1 MCLPTLTYN
10 EAWELSYFGA
20 NVLHPRTTLPAMR
33 YKIPIA
39 IRNFFNLDAP
49 GVVVVLVEGWVRGCW
64 SGWGCWREGS
74 VYACVA
80 HTHTPTQLFTTVPSS
95 LPPRYLLTPCLTPIS
110 KHNTNRHPGA

>member
-1 MCLPTLTYN
+1 MSVTPGPVKKAVTGVTCLAYTHPVLSSSAHSPCQHPPPPAPCPQVPEAVCLPTLTYN

-49 GVVVVLVEGWVRGCW
+49 GVKGGDCWGGWV
-64 SGWGCWREGS
+64 
-74 VYACVA
+74 CV
-80 HTHTPTQLFTTVPSS
+80 
-95 LPPRYLLTPCLTPIS
+95 CM
-110 KHNTNRHPGA
+110 